1 MKFLVDFT
9 AGRLARWL
17 RLCGFDTAF
26 SLTQDAGGLI
36 SWARRE
42 GRLVLSRS
50 SKLKLTFPTDVFLLS
65 DDHLEFQLRQVLR
78 ELDLRRAILPFTRCS
93 LCNSP
98 LQSVE
103 KGTVK
108 DVVPPYVFQ
117 TQDEFGHCPSC
128 KQYYWKATHWE
139 AIRRK
144 IDQIVAPKLN
154 QNAEPIS
161 Y

>member
-1 MKFLVDFT
+1 VDFT

-50 SKLKLTFPTDVFLLS
+50 SKLKLKFPKDVFLLS
-65 DDHLEFQLRQVLR
+65 DDHLEFQLRQVLG
-78 ELDLRRAILPFTRCS
+78 ELGLWRAFSPFTRCP

-98 LQSVE
+98 IQSIE
-103 KGTVK
+103 KGTAEG
-108 DVVPPYVFQ
+108 VVPPYVFQ
-117 TQDEFGHCPSC
+117 TQDEFGYCPSC
-128 KQYYWKATHWE
+128 RHYYWKATHWE
-139 AIRRK
+139 AIRRR
-144 IDQIVAPKLN
+144 IDQIAQPKLEE
-154 QNAEPIS
+154 NARTMNDGP
-161 Y
+161 